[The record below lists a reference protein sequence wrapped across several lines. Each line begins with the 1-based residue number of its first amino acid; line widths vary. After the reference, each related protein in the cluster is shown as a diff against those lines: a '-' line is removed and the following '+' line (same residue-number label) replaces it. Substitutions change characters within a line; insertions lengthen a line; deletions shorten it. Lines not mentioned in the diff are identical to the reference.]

1 MTSTGI
7 FIRRMVSMKAS
18 FHCVGFSLSTRP
30 ERSAATKTPVP
41 AVDNQLIV
49 NRAASAFAFTGAT
62 GGIRCTRLCS
72 AGMSQTGSDSEPL
85 NVEPSSV
92 VVNVIPENRLLRDF
106 LNSGTPHSAQ
116 QAIRIT
122 HGIHA

>member
-1 MTSTGI
+1 MRFRFG
-7 FIRRMVSMKAS
+7 MKAACL
-18 FHCVGFSLSTRP
+18 CVGFGVSTRP
-30 ERSAATKTPVP
+30 DGSAATKTPVP
-41 AVDNQLIV
+41 AADSQLIV
-49 NRAASAFAFTGAT
+49 NRAASAFALTGAT

-72 AGMSQTGSDSEPL
+72 AGMSQTGNDSEPL

-92 VVNVIPENRLLRDF
+92 VVNVIPENRLLRNF